1 MALLGRVVTAV
12 AGRAV
17 ARSIGGVAVGPAGLA
32 LGATLPMLARR
43 LGPMGMVGV
52 AIGAW
57 AVNHIIAK
65 RAASSPGQ
73 SAPAKPVDQITSA
86 RSAVTS

>member
-1 MALLGRVVTAV
+1 MALMGRVITAV

-17 ARSIGGVAVGPAGLA
+17 ARTIGGVAAGPAGLA
-32 LGATLPMLARR
+32 LGATLPML
-43 LGPMGMVGV
+43 GMVGV